1 MRDLSQAIEEE
12 DSPANGTLVVA
23 SGQQLE
29 LFRHEEIV
37 RPDYNIGKYATILFA
52 SPHERSLTEQRTYT
66 WDIQIGAETAT
77 AGISIHPLKD
87 QKVPTTTTFKVLM
100 AIIQLWRLQ
109 GSNPDGAVYFSDRQ
123 LAEVAGWPYSG
134 IIAKRIREHIRIL
147 KGTTIDWVFAF
158 RNVERLERKVQ
169 QMSLVNEATYIERG
183 ETLRSER
190 FRANHIV
197 ELNGTLVKNMLDNV
211 VRPIN
216 YAALRQISS
225 DASTRLYIMLDL
237 FLASKRKWERRSAAL
252 LRQDLKYE
260 GKRYENRGERKRT
273 LRRLIGD
280 LDGKEL
286 ANGVLK
292 LELAETADGTDWK
305 LVARKEMRIKKQR
318 PKVPVILNV
327 EDAEL
332 LADDLLAQF
341 QGLSKAGPPNRDFMI
356 FLCQR
361 YPEPV
366 LHDALARA
374 KADYRD
380 TVRKSMGAV
389 FRYELEGLVRGR
401 GDLTWYKATRPMAHQ
416 DKSTL

>member
-1 MRDLSQAIEEE
+1 MRGLSQIVRGDEKEPGGA
-12 DSPANGTLVVA
+12 LVVA
-23 SGQQLE
+23 RGQQLE
-29 LFRHEEIV
+29 LFEPEEIV

-52 SPHERSLTEQRTYT
+52 SPHERNLTERRTHT
-66 WDIQIGAETAT
+66 WEIKVGDETAT

-100 AIIQLWRLQ
+100 AIIQLWRMQ
-109 GSNPDGAVYFSDRQ
+109 GSNPSGSVYFSDRQ
-123 LAEVAGWPYSG
+123 LSEVAGWPYSG
-134 IIAKRIREHIRIL
+134 VIAKRIQEHIRVL

-158 RNVERLERKVQ
+158 RNSKRLERKVQ
-169 QMSLVNEATYIERG
+169 QMSLVNEATYIERA

-190 FRANHIV
+190 FRANHVV
-197 ELNGTLVKNMLDNV
+197 ELNGTLVQNMLNNL

-216 YAALRQISS
+216 YEALRQISS

-237 FLASKRKWERRSAAL
+237 FLASKRKWERRAAAL
-252 LRQDLKYE
+252 LRQDLKYD

-273 LRRLIGD
+273 LLRLIGD

-286 ANGVLK
+286 ANGVLR
-292 LELAETADGTDWK
+292 LELAETADKTDWK
-305 LVARKEMRIKKQR
+305 LVARKEMRIKTQR
-318 PKVPVILNV
+318 SRVKVIMDVD
-327 EDAEL
+327 DAEY
-332 LADDLLAQF
+332 LADDLLEHF
-341 QGLSKAGPPNRDFMI
+341 RGLPKAGPPKREFMI

-366 LHDALARA
+366 LRDALSRA

-389 FRYELEGLVRGR
+389 FRYELETLVKAR
-401 GDLTWYKATRPMAHQ
+401 GDLVWYKEG
-416 DKSTL
+416 